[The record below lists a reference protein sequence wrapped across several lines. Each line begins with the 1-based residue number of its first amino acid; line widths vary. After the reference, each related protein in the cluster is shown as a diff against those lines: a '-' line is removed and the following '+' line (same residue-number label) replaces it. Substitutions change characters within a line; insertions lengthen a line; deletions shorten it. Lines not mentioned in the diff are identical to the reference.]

1 MAGKTFAELKVG
13 DRFESPSKTITESA
27 VTMCVGLAGMTA
39 PFFNHK
45 EAAETTPLGWQAA
58 PGRMTLMMMG
68 GLEEQ
73 TEIFCE
79 SSLLSGFKEVRFKA
93 PVLAG
98 DTIKIEM
105 EIIEKRETSR
115 PGQGLVI
122 HKSVCKNQR
131 GEVVMEVENVHVVY
145 YRQ

>member
-13 DRFESPSKTITESA
+13 DRFESPSKTITES
-27 VTMCVGLAGMTA
+27 
-39 PFFNHK
+39 
-45 EAAETTPLGWQAA
+45 AETTPLGWQAA

-73 TEIFCE
+73 TEIFSE

-98 DTIKIEM
+98 DTIEIEM